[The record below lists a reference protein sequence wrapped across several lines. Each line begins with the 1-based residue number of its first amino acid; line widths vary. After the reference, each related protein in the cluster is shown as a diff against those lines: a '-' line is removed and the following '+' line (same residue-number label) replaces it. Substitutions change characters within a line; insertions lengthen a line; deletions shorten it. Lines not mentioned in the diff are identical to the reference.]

1 VRWAD
6 VVVPV
11 VAVAAVAAVAA
22 VTWFLVKRKVPGG
35 VAGSKT
41 CPACGQRI
49 PDLGSFCPICGQ
61 KHV

>member
-1 VRWAD
+1 M
-6 VVVPV
+6 PV

-61 KHV
+61 KLV